1 MLTIDHV
8 SKNFDDRMIL
18 EDVSFS
24 IKEGDYVTL
33 VGRSGCGKTTL
44 LNIAT
49 GMMCPS
55 SGQILWNR
63 TDVYA
68 LSENKRTQLRG
79 KEIGFMTCQNALL
92 ENLTVYENI
101 KYALLLN
108 HLPVQKDKIKDVL
121 LNLHIYT
128 VRHSYPAELSS
139 GEYRRALFARTL
151 CMNPTLFVLDEPT
164 SNLDEDSKELI
175 IQAIDQIGKD
185 KAVLV
190 ATHDPKLMKGR
201 IIPLS
206 TNEKPLI

>member
-8 SKNFDDRMIL
+8 SKQFDDRMIL
-18 EDVSFS
+18 NDVSFS

-49 GMMCPS
+49 GMMHPS
-55 SGQILWNR
+55 AGRVLWNGMNI
-63 TDVYA
+63 YA
-68 LSENKRTQLRG
+68 LSENKRTRLRG

-92 ENLTVYENI
+92 ENLTVYENL

-108 HLPVQKDKIKDVL
+108 HLPVQKDKIKEVL
-121 LNLHIYT
+121 LDLHIDP

-164 SNLDEDSKELI
+164 SNLDEDSKALI

-201 IIPLS
+201 IIPPS
-206 TNEKPLI
+206 ENA

>member
-8 SKNFDDRMIL
+8 SKSFDDRVIL

-55 SGQILWNR
+55 SGQVLWNG
-63 TDVYA
+63 TDVYT
-68 LSENKRTQLRG
+68 LSESKRTQLRG

-108 HLPVQKDKIKDVL
+108 HLPVLKDKIKDVL
-121 LNLHIYT
+121 LDLHIYT

-151 CMNPTLFVLDEPT
+151 CMNPILFVLDEPT

-185 KAVLV
+185 KTVLV
-190 ATHDPKLMKGR
+190 ATHDPKLMKGQV
-201 IIPLS
+201 IPLS

>member
-8 SKNFDDRMIL
+8 SKQFDDRLIL

-49 GMMCPS
+49 GMMRPS
-55 SGQILWNR
+55 SGQVLWNG

-101 KYALLLN
+101 KYTLLLN
-108 HLPVQKDKIKDVL
+108 HLSVQKDKIKDVL
-121 LNLHIYT
+121 LGLHIYT
-128 VRHSYPAELSS
+128 VCHSYPAELSS

-164 SNLDEDSKELI
+164 SNLDEDSKNLI

-201 IIPLS
+201 IIPPS
-206 TNEKPLI
+206 ENA

>member
-8 SKNFDDRMIL
+8 SKQFDDRVIL

-55 SGQILWNR
+55 SGRVLWNG
-63 TDVYA
+63 TDVYT
-68 LSENKRTQLRG
+68 LSESKRTQLRG

-108 HLPVQKDKIKDVL
+108 RLPVQKDKIKDVL
-121 LNLHIYT
+121 LGLHIYT

-185 KAVLV
+185 KAILV

-201 IIPLS
+201 IIS
-206 TNEKPLI
+206 SSESA